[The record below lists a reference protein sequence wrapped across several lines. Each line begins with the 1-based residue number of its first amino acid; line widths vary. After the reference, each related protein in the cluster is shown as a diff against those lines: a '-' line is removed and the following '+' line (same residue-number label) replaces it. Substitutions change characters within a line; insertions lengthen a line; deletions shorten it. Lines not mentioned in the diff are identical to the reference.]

1 MYFPTDLLTS
11 DVAVIRGTGRL
22 NMLTASRLDR
32 TVRSVLRQGRSK
44 IVLDLSAVEFLDST
58 GLGAMIAGLKAA
70 RAQGGDLRLV
80 GPGPQPS
87 MVLTMSHL
95 DRILTPRR
103 DVHTAYAD

>member
-1 MYFPTDLLTS
+1 MYFPTEVIAP

-22 NMLTASRLDR
+22 NLLTAPQLDR
-32 TVRSVLRQGRSK
+32 TVRSVLGQGRSK
-44 IVLDLSAVEFLDST
+44 IVLDLSEVEFLDPT
-58 GLGAMIAGLKAA
+58 GLGAVIAARNAA

-87 MVLTMSHL
+87 LVLTTTHM
-95 DRILTPRR
+95 DRVLAPHP